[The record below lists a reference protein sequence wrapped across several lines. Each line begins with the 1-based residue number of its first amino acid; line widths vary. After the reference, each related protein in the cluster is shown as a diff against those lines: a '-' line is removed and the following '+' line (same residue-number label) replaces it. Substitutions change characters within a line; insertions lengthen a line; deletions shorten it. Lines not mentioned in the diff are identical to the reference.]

1 MIALQTL
8 RLPFGEMLAGAT
20 ERGICLLEFFENGR
34 TNMQLTRL
42 ETLFEGSSEHSDSE
56 YFGPLRTQL
65 AEYFEGERSEFSIP
79 MDIRGTEFQVR
90 AWNSLRKIPYGQTRS
105 YEEQATAVGSPRAVR
120 AVANAN
126 RNNRISILLPCH
138 RVIGKNGS
146 LTGYGGGL
154 DRKRILLELEGALP
168 ETKTSEQMSLFQ
180 T

>member
-8 RLPFGEMLAGAT
+8 RLPFGEMLAGAS
-20 ERGICLLEFFENGR
+20 ENGICLLEFFENGR
-34 TNMQLTRL
+34 TNMQLARL
-42 ETLFEGSSEHSDSE
+42 EALFDGASANSDSE
-56 YFGPLRTQL
+56 YFGLLSTQL
-65 AEYFEGERSEFSIP
+65 AEYFEGERSEFSVP

-90 AWNSLRKIPYGQTRS
+90 AWNSLREIPYGQTRS
-105 YEEQATAVGSPRAVR
+105 YEEQAIAVGSPKAVR

-154 DRKRILLELEGALP
+154 ERKRILLELEGALP
-168 ETKTSEQMSLFQ
+168 ELNPSEHLSLFQ

>member
-34 TNMQLTRL
+34 TNMQLARL
-42 ETLFEGSSEHSDSE
+42 EALFEGGSEHSDSE
-56 YFGPLRTQL
+56 YFGPLGTQL

-90 AWNSLRKIPYGQTRS
+90 AWNSLREIPFGQTRS
-105 YEEQATAVGSPRAVR
+105 YQQQAIAVGSPKAVR

-138 RVIGKNGS
+138 RVIGKDGS

-154 DRKRILLELEGALP
+154 ERKQTLLELEGALP
-168 ETKTSEQMSLFQ
+168 VSHPPTQIPLF
-180 T
+180 